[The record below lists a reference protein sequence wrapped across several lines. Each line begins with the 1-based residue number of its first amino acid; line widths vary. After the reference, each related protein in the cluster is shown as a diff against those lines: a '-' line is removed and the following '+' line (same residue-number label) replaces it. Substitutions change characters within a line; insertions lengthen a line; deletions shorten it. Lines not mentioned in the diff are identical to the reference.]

1 MLREI
6 NAAARNNTASH
17 QLSQSALTIRQMPPP
32 TQLLTESNLARQAD
46 TDLRTVGVDTGPK
59 NLDGFQINLLA

>member
-6 NAAARNNTASH
+6 NAAAQNNTASH
-17 QLSQSALTIRQMPPP
+17 QLSQSALTVRHMPPP
-32 TQLLTESNLARQAD
+32 TNLLSESNALRQPD

-59 NLDGFQINLLA
+59 TLDNFQINLLA